1 MLAMADMLAMEAME
15 DTEDILSA
23 RGLLMLK
30 PRLRLDTLEDTVVM
44 PAMEDMPA
52 MEVMLAME
60 DMEDTEDIT
69 LARGLLMLRL
79 DILEAMAVMPA
90 MEDMVDTED
99 TEDSTV
105 DELLKVCVMIQIIK
119 RQ

>member
-1 MLAMADMLAMEAME
+1 MADMLAMEAME

-30 PRLRLDTLEDTVVM
+30 PRLSLDTLED
-44 PAMEDMPA
+44 

-60 DMEDTEDIT
+60 DMLAMEAMEDTEDI
-69 LARGLLMLRL
+69 LSARGLLMLRL
-79 DILEAMAVMPA
+79 DTLEAMVAMPA

-99 TEDSTV
+99 TGDSTV
-105 DELLKVCVMIQIIK
+105 DELLKVCNDTNF
-119 RQ
+119 